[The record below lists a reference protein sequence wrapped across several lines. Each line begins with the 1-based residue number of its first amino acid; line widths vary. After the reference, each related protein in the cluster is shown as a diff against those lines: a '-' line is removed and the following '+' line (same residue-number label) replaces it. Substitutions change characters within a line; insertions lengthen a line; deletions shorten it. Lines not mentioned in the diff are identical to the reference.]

1 MVIASIVGV
10 WFYSDIGMDSKGG
23 NNMEKDKT
31 TKVGITGYLAF
42 FFAIVMFS
50 GIFAGT
56 DSWLKVFDFNTLNGS
71 FGTITDAATGK
82 ALNFRGDS
90 GAGARDGFIFAITL
104 IPAVVL
110 ALGIVNVVDGLGG
123 MRAAQRMMT
132 PILKPLLGI
141 PGATALANIAN
152 LQSTDAAAGMVKEL
166 CDNEEITD
174 DERSIT
180 IMYQTSASAT
190 VTNYFGSGPAVF
202 GFMIC
207 PLVLPL
213 VVMFVFKVVGANLLR
228 IYLKVA
234 NKKHMAEEGEK

>member
-1 MVIASIVGV
+1 
-10 WFYSDIGMDSKGG
+10 MDKEKTPKAGILG
-23 NNMEKDKT
+23 N
-31 TKVGITGYLAF
+31 VAF
-42 FFAIVMFS
+42 FFAIILFS
-50 GIFAGT
+50 GIFANA
-56 DSWLKVFDFNTLNGS
+56 DSWLRVFDFNTLNGS
-71 FGTITDAATGK
+71 FGTITDAAGK
-82 ALNFRGDS
+82 ALTFRGAN

-104 IPAVVL
+104 IPAVIL

-166 CDNEEITD
+166 YDNKEINDT
-174 DERSIT
+174 ERSIT

-202 GFMIC
+202 GFMVC
-207 PLVLPL
+207 PLIL
-213 VVMFVFKVVGANLLR
+213 VMFAFKIIGANMLR
-228 IYLKVA
+228 VYLKFVSR
-234 NKKHMAEEGEK
+234 KQSTGGAE

>member
-1 MVIASIVGV
+1 
-10 WFYSDIGMDSKGG
+10 
-23 NNMEKDKT
+23 MEKDKT
-31 TKVGITGYLAF
+31 TEVGIIGYLAF

-71 FGTITDAATGK
+71 FGTITDSVTGK
-82 ALNFRGDS
+82 ALTFRGDN

-166 CDNEEITD
+166 CDNKEITD

-207 PLVLPL
+207 HPCATVAPSKLEDYKIHEDPPGISGSLVEGRI
-213 VVMFVFKVVGANLLR
+213 VYDAFVLENKANAIYYQR
-228 IYLKVA
+228 I
-234 NKKHMAEEGEK
+234 AE

>member
-1 MVIASIVGV
+1 
-10 WFYSDIGMDSKGG
+10 MDK
-23 NNMEKDKT
+23 EKTPKA
-31 TKVGITGYLAF
+31 GILGYVAF
-42 FFAIVMFS
+42 FFAIILFS
-50 GIFAGT
+50 GIFANA
-56 DSWLKVFDFNTLNGS
+56 DSWLRVFDFNTLNGS
-71 FGTITDAATGK
+71 FGTITDAAGK
-82 ALNFRGDS
+82 ALTFRGAN

-104 IPAVVL
+104 IPAVIL

-166 CDNEEITD
+166 YDNKEINDT
-174 DERSIT
+174 ERSIT

-202 GFMIC
+202 GFMVC
-207 PLVLPL
+207 PLILPIL
-213 VVMFVFKVVGANLLR
+213 VMFAFKIISANMLR
-228 IYLKVA
+228 VYLKFVSR
-234 NKKHMAEEGEK
+234 KQSTGGAE

>member
-1 MVIASIVGV
+1 
-10 WFYSDIGMDSKGG
+10 MDK
-23 NNMEKDKT
+23 EKTPKA
-31 TKVGITGYLAF
+31 GILGYVAF
-42 FFAIVMFS
+42 FFAIILFS
-50 GIFAGT
+50 GIFANA
-56 DSWLKVFDFNTLNGS
+56 DSWLRVFDFNTLNGS
-71 FGTITDAATGK
+71 FGTITDSAGK
-82 ALNFRGDS
+82 ALTFRGAN

-104 IPAVVL
+104 IPAVIL

-166 CDNEEITD
+166 YDNKEINDT
-174 DERSIT
+174 ERSIT

-202 GFMIC
+202 GFMVC
-207 PLVLPL
+207 PLILPIL
-213 VVMFVFKVVGANLLR
+213 VMFAFKIIGANMLR
-228 IYLKVA
+228 VYLKFVSR
-234 NKKHMAEEGEK
+234 KQSTGGAE